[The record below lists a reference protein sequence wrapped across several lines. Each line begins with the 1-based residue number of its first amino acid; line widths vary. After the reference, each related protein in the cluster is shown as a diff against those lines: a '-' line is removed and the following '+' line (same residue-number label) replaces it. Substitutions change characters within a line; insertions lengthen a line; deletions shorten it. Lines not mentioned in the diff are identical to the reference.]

1 MKYEPDILSRFL
13 FENAP
18 IRGEIVRFENTWH
31 SVLERHD
38 YPPVLRNAMGEL
50 MAAAALLAATLK
62 LKGSLILQIQGSG
75 PVSLLVVECSGDFTM
90 RATAKWND
98 ELAQGGFAELVGNG
112 HFAITLD
119 PKDSSQTYQSVVEL
133 EGTSIAEILQN
144 YMIRSEQLE
153 TRLWLA
159 ADDRHAG
166 GMLLQKLPNR
176 PEQDA
181 DAWNRASQLADTLKQ
196 DELLKLPAETILHRL
211 FHEEDIRLFDPQP
224 ISFHCRCSREGVANM
239 LRMLGRGEVN
249 SILDEQGS
257 IEVHCEFCNQRY
269 EFDKVD
275 AEQVFAA
282 EVITPGSETRH

>member
-1 MKYEPDILSRFL
+1 MS
-13 FENAP
+13 
-18 IRGEIVRFENTWH
+18 
-31 SVLERHD
+31 S
-38 YPPVLRNAMGEL
+38 
-50 MAAAALLAATLK
+50 TLK
-62 LKGSLILQIQGSG
+62 TCRHYPRQRRQNRKAFHLKHEKFCPTKRVHL
-75 PVSLLVVECSGDFTM
+75 C
-90 RATAKWND
+90 
-98 ELAQGGFAELVGNG
+98 
-112 HFAITLD
+112 
-119 PKDSSQTYQSVVEL
+119 
-133 EGTSIAEILQN
+133 TSIAEILQN

-166 GMLLQKLPNR
+166 CMLLQKLPNR

-249 SILDEQGS
+249 
-257 IEVHCEFCNQRY
+257 R
-269 EFDKVD
+269 
-275 AEQVFAA
+275 
-282 EVITPGSETRH
+282 SE

>member
-1 MKYEPDILSRFL
+1 
-13 FENAP
+13 
-18 IRGEIVRFENTWH
+18 
-31 SVLERHD
+31 
-38 YPPVLRNAMGEL
+38 
-50 MAAAALLAATLK
+50 
-62 LKGSLILQIQGSG
+62 
-75 PVSLLVVECSGDFTM
+75 
-90 RATAKWND
+90 
-98 ELAQGGFAELVGNG
+98 
-112 HFAITLD
+112 
-119 PKDSSQTYQSVVEL
+119 
-133 EGTSIAEILQN
+133 
-144 YMIRSEQLE
+144 MIRSEQLE